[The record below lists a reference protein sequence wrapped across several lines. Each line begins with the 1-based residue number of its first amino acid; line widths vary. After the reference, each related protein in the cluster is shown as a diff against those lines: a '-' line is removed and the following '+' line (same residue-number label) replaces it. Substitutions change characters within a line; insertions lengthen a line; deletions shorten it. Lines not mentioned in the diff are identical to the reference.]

1 MKYMVFDVGGT
12 AIKYSVMD
20 EKLQRFSEGEV
31 ATPQDTKEHFYRVLE
46 EIYLP
51 HKEETAGVAVSMPG
65 FIDIEKGFVDFP
77 GALAYNSGQ
86 MVGPELSGRFG
97 CPVHIANDGK
107 CAAVAEY
114 WRGELRG
121 CRTGAVMILGTGIGG
136 GMIVNGQLVNG
147 IHFTAG
153 EFSFLQTNPSDWNS
167 VQGIFAWNS
176 STRALLE
183 RYKEAK
189 GIPQEKPMNGYE
201 FFALYHAGDPDARA
215 VLDRMA
221 FTAAAQIYNMS
232 VVLDLETVA
241 IGGGISR
248 QDVVIEILR
257 EKVAEVY
264 ASGPNFMCD
273 YRLRAPRIVRCHFG
287 SEANQVGALYLYL
300 KAEGMP
306 LA

>member
-147 IHFTAG
+147 IHFTA
-153 EFSFLQTNPSDWNS
+153 D
-167 VQGIFAWNS
+167 
-176 STRALLE
+176 
-183 RYKEAK
+183 
-189 GIPQEKPMNGYE
+189 
-201 FFALYHAGDPDARA
+201 AGDPDARA

>member
-1 MKYMVFDVGGT
+1 
-12 AIKYSVMD
+12 
-20 EKLQRFSEGEV
+20 
-31 ATPQDTKEHFYRVLE
+31 
-46 EIYLP
+46 
-51 HKEETAGVAVSMPG
+51 
-65 FIDIEKGFVDFP
+65 
-77 GALAYNSGQ
+77 
-86 MVGPELSGRFG
+86 
-97 CPVHIANDGK
+97 
-107 CAAVAEY
+107 
-114 WRGELRG
+114 
-121 CRTGAVMILGTGIGG
+121 
-136 GMIVNGQLVNG
+136 
-147 IHFTAG
+147 
-153 EFSFLQTNPSDWNS
+153 
-167 VQGIFAWNS
+167 
-176 STRALLE
+176 
-183 RYKEAK
+183 
-189 GIPQEKPMNGYE
+189 MNGYE